1 MRKIILLFI
10 LTFNLI
16 IFTNV
21 LKNVKAEEVINEIE
35 KPLILLKGYNYDE
48 YLNYENYTI
57 IQNNLNINKIG
68 EYKIVYQNDLTGD
81 EYTKRIYVKSEEDLV
96 SDKCYS
102 DDYLPLY
109 GSTSRMIVH
118 KYLYHNGFYY
128 FAISEEVNDD
138 LFNMYL
144 VKLENEEIVF
154 KKTIA
159 SNISGG
165 SIGDFI
171 INGEEIVLLIN
182 YPNEE
187 NLNVMI
193 KIISDSGIDLYEKTI
208 IGNKYDL
215 GRKIIMYN
223 GSYYFAIES
232 LSTTGE
238 IYQSV
243 STTKN
248 IYILKMNINTRS
260 IINCGYKT
268 DTYDLNII
276 DVIGTSDGI
285 LFLTKKFDSS
295 IRLQTYEFYL
305 FDYNNLS
312 LIKSNVFKKTLAEDC
327 LKFSKNINNQ
337 IYLMMTSYDYKIK
350 GNKYNLYLVNSYLN
364 AKLMNSYYYE
374 KNPNAVLCDFI
385 VNDHNNIEVLYS
397 LTDTTKDDI
406 YGYMYHI
413 IENNEVVLEIENFDS
428 TMMCDGF
435 VNRGEILFYNSKSII
450 RNKINYV
457 AFTNLNNNPILDDEE
472 LNMYPIL
479 YVDGR
484 QIYLDKKKSYI
495 EYDLNVFG
503 KYDVKYYYTTDNV
516 DIIVGGN
523 IEVKPKINIV
533 NDGIYDVNLKL
544 EFNGKGVL
552 NNYQIENGYMILK
565 PGSYTLEVIGK
576 DEESYKLN
584 FEVQETSS
592 NQTIVKDGNISLNT
606 STAYLDN
613 VNELVINN
621 NISQSDISNVPN
633 KLNWIYILPI
643 CSLVVLMFS
652 IVKKRG

>member
-1 MRKIILLFI
+1 
-10 LTFNLI
+10 
-16 IFTNV
+16 
-21 LKNVKAEEVINEIE
+21 
-35 KPLILLKGYNYDE
+35 
-48 YLNYENYTI
+48 
-57 IQNNLNINKIG
+57 
-68 EYKIVYQNDLTGD
+68 
-81 EYTKRIYVKSEEDLV
+81 
-96 SDKCYS
+96 
-102 DDYLPLY
+102 
-109 GSTSRMIVH
+109 
-118 KYLYHNGFYY
+118 
-128 FAISEEVNDD
+128 
-138 LFNMYL
+138 
-144 VKLENEEIVF
+144 
-154 KKTIA
+154 
-159 SNISGG
+159 
-165 SIGDFI
+165 
-171 INGEEIVLLIN
+171 
-182 YPNEE
+182 
-187 NLNVMI
+187 
-193 KIISDSGIDLYEKTI
+193 
-208 IGNKYDL
+208 
-215 GRKIIMYN
+215 
-223 GSYYFAIES
+223 
-232 LSTTGE
+232 
-238 IYQSV
+238 
-243 STTKN
+243 
-248 IYILKMNINTRS
+248 
-260 IINCGYKT
+260 
-268 DTYDLNII
+268 
-276 DVIGTSDGI
+276 
-285 LFLTKKFDSS
+285 
-295 IRLQTYEFYL
+295 
-305 FDYNNLS
+305 
-312 LIKSNVFKKTLAEDC
+312 
-327 LKFSKNINNQ
+327 
-337 IYLMMTSYDYKIK
+337 MMTSYDYKIK

-516 DIIVGGN
+516 DIIIGGN

-592 NQTIVKDGNISLNT
+592 NQTIVKDENISLNT